1 MELGKW
7 IGLVVFVASLYIIW
21 QIRQILLLI
30 FAAVVLATAL
40 ARLVRLLQRLGIKK
54 RGIAIALTIVLLLA
68 LIAGFLIVIVPPF
81 VEQLQQLVAF
91 VPVGFERAQRWIE
104 WLQERLAEQ
113 PVPMNQLDGFGQQL
127 QSFVSRTF
135 GNFFTLFSDS
145 IGIVINALLVLVLSV
160 MLLVNPD
167 IYRQGFVVL
176 FPSFYRRRADH
187 ILEQCNVAL
196 GGWATGI
203 LFNMTVIALLSGIG
217 LWVLQVPLVLANAI
231 LAGALTFIPNVG
243 PTLSVIPP
251 LALAL
256 LDAPWKAVAV
266 LVLYILIQ
274 QVESN
279 VLTPLVME
287 KQVSLPPAITLA
299 SQVIFASFFGFLG
312 LLLAL
317 PLVVVLQVW
326 VKELLV
332 KDILDE
338 WQRPGSADPSPA
350 IAEQKDIQEMKNGET
365 STASD
370 SPTTSG

>member
-81 VEQLQQLVAF
+81 VEQLQQLIAS
-91 VPVGFERAQRWIE
+91 VPVGFERVQRWIE

-167 IYRQGFVVL
+167 IYRQGFVLL
-176 FPSFYRRRADH
+176 FPSFYRRRANH

-312 LLLAL
+312 LFLAL

-332 KDILDE
+332 KDILDK
-338 WQRPGSADPSPA
+338 WQIPGSADPLPA
-350 IAEQKDIQEMKNGET
+350 LAEQKDIQEMKNGET